1 MAKTTDTAMWP
12 HPLVVCGRL
21 FSRLLVLDR
30 LTYIYIFSFYMNTCN
45 LVWEP
50 PITAAIISE
59 LRFTAASTHFKQIM
73 PPNDIGSREQTRAC
87 LSVGN
92 YDGCHC
98 HPQFPL
104 FCQTDATVGQSLSQL
119 DFPPLGGPSSSS
131 RWVFPLPPPQ
141 FATMNKTKRNRFA
154 LKCLSTC

>member
-1 MAKTTDTAMWP
+1 MLTNHILVHTNTRPMAKTTDTAMWP

-92 YDGCHC
+92 YDGCRC
-98 HPQFPL
+98 HPQSP
-104 FCQTDATVGQSLSQL
+104 FCQSDATDGQSLSQSVGFSTSWMAL
-119 DFPPLGGPSSSS
+119 LLQ
-131 RWVFPLPPPQ
+131 LP
-141 FATMNKTKRNRFA
+141 
-154 LKCLSTC
+154 